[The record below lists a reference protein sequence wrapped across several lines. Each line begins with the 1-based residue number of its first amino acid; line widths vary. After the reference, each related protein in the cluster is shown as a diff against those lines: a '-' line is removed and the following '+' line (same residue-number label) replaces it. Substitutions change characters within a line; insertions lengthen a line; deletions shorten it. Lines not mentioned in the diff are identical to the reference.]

1 MVDINLFKEE
11 EEEEWKPDSEG
22 GESLNDDLGDDLNLG
37 DDIEEP
43 SPLDDEKLLGD
54 EEAIPDFEEPDEAEL
69 EEDYEYGE
77 GTARKAPI
85 WLWAILGVV
94 IVAAA
99 FYLFWYQPRQ
109 KKKAAS
115 PSVTLLRQPQSDSLA
130 TAAQRTGG
138 TTTSADEDTLAGGT
152 EADREPPP
160 PIATGTIPAGVP
172 GSTIRYV
179 DAAKPVFENLSS
191 QGQLGTIILE
201 GNRFHVGYVSANP
214 GLSQTIGQRIQRM
227 IGASAIK
234 VSPEDR
240 HRTAGKVQYWGVIS
254 GDLPQRNYPEIQT
267 SAQRFA
273 SVDRFVQGMRGLVQ
287 QSGLTLQESETF
299 SARSEGGIRKTPIRV
314 KVEGKNANAVSFLD
328 VLKGFQGAYDLTKLT
343 IAPVDIS
350 DFQASQVKLALD
362 FSVWTG

>member
-22 GESLNDDLGDDLNLG
+22 GESFESDLGEELNLG
-37 DDIEEP
+37 DEIEEP
-43 SPLDDEKLLGD
+43 SPLDDEKLLVD
-54 EEAIPDFEEPDEAEL
+54 EEAIPDFEEPDEGEL

-77 GTARKAPI
+77 GRARKTPV
-85 WLWAILGVV
+85 WLWAVLGVV
-94 IVAAA
+94 IIVAAL
-99 FYLFWYQPRQ
+99 YLFWYQPRQ
-109 KKKAAS
+109 SRKGAY

-130 TAAQRTGG
+130 PAVQRPGE
-138 TTTSADEDTLAGGT
+138 TTTSADDDTSAGGIT
-152 EADREPPP
+152 GERERPTPG
-160 PIATGTIPAGVP
+160 ATGTVPAGVP

-179 DAAKPVFENLSS
+179 DAAKPVLENLSG

-214 GLSQTIGQRIQRM
+214 GSSQTIGQRIQRL

-234 VSPEDR
+234 VSPEDS
-240 HRTAGKVQYWGVIS
+240 HRTAGRVQYWGVVS
-254 GDLPQRNYPEIQT
+254 GDLPKSDYPESQT
-267 SAQRFA
+267 SAQRYA
-273 SVDRFVQGMRGLVQ
+273 SVDRFIQGVRGLVQ
-287 QSGLTLQESETF
+287 QSGLTFQESETF

-314 KVEGKNANAVSFLD
+314 KVEGRNANAVSFLD